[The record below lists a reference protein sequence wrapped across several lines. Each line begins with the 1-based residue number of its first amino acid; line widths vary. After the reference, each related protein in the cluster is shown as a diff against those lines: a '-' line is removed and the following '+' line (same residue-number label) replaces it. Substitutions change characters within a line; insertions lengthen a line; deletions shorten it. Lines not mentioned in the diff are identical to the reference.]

1 MTEEQEKQ
9 EVEIWE
15 PTQSFDGTDLVPDLR
30 AGTELAA
37 APPGGVVGRENVE
50 PSDLILPA
58 LQLLQGQSDAVTN
71 GVEGAQPGKYY
82 HTASGEVL
90 VPPLRALLVH
100 HSRSRALFPKGD
112 DPRSANLEKCLARDA
127 MTGTAYG
134 DCETCPHKNWGE
146 NNEKPPCA
154 ESHNFVVWSNKGPAV
169 LRMSK
174 TSFKNARNFLTTWNL
189 SDKNL
194 WGHLV
199 QIDSR
204 KNNKTLKDGSSSTYF
219 TVEMRWDQ
227 REDVPPAFQENA
239 VRFYKQ
245 IQKAHEEGKFSS
257 TDEDQDA

>member
-9 EVEIWE
+9 EVAVWK
-15 PTQSFDGTDLVPDLR
+15 PTQPFEGTDLLPELR
-30 AGTELAA
+30 TQESLAP
-37 APPGGVVGRENVE
+37 APPGGLVGRENVE

-90 VPPLRALLVH
+90 VAPLRALIVH
-100 HSRSRALFPKGD
+100 HSRSRALFPKGS
-112 DPRSANLEKCLARDA
+112 DPRSQGLEKCLARDA
-127 MTGTAYG
+127 MTGTTYG
-134 DCETCPHKNWGE
+134 ECDSCPHRQWGE

-189 SDKNL
+189 AEKNL
-194 WGHLV
+194 WAHAVL
-199 QIDSR
+199 IDSR
-204 KNNKTLKDGSSSTYF
+204 KHSKTLADGSATTYF

-227 REDVPPAFQENA
+227 REDVPPEFQAGA
-239 VRFYKQ
+239 VKFYGQ
-245 IQKAHEEGKFSS
+245 IQKAHEEGRFGSD
-257 TDEDQDA
+257 DEHEDA